1 VSKYQIEIGKKPLK
15 VLSTLKR
22 ADQQRIKTVIY
33 LLSDNPIPR
42 TALKLS
48 DEESYRIRV
57 GMYRVI
63 YTVEHNILRIQ
74 VIEIGHR
81 KEVYR

>member
-1 VSKYQIEIGKKPLK
+1 MSKYQIEIGKKPLK

>member
-1 VSKYQIEIGKKPLK
+1 VSKYRIEIGKKPLK

-33 LLSDNPIPR
+33 LLADNPIPR

-48 DEESYRIRV
+48 NEEAYRIRV
-57 GMYRVI
+57 GLYRVI
-63 YTVEHNILRIQ
+63 YTIEHKILRIQ
-74 VIEIGHR
+74 IIEIGHR

>member
-1 VSKYQIEIGKKPLK
+1 VSKYRIEIGKKPLK

-48 DEESYRIRV
+48 NEESYRIRV
-57 GMYRVI
+57 GLYRVI
-63 YTVEHNILRIQ
+63 YTIEHKILRIQ

>member
-1 VSKYQIEIGKKPLK
+1 MSKYRIEIGKKPLK

-48 DEESYRIRV
+48 NEESYRIRV
-57 GMYRVI
+57 GLYRVI
-63 YTVEHNILRIQ
+63 YTIEHKILRIQ